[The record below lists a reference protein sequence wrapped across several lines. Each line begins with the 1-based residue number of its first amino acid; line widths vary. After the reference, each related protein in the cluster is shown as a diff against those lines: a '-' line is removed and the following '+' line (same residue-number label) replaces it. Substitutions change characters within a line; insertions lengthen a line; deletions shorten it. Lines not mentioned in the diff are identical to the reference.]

1 MIKTI
6 VAGAGGRMGGRIIQ
20 LIQESPD
27 LILSGAFEK
36 EGHPAVGQDLGEWL
50 GLGKLNLPI
59 VSELQK
65 LIPGGEVIIDFTF
78 HSASHGTFASGRRRP
93 NADGDR
99 QHRLY
104 HR

>member
-20 LIQESPD
+20 LIRESPD
-27 LILSGAFEK
+27 MILSGALEK
-36 EGHPAVGQDLGEWL
+36 EGHPAVGRDLGEWL

-59 VSELQK
+59 VSELEK
-65 LIPGGEVIIDFTF
+65 LIPARGGHHRF
-78 HSASHGTFASGRRRP
+78 HLSFRFDGTFASGRRRP